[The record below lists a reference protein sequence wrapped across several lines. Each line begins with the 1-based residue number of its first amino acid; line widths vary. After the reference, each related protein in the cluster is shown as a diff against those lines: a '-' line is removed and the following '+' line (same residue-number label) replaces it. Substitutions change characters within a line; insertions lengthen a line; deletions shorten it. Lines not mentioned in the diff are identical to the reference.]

1 MQNED
6 NTEQLEVVVLPE
18 ESAQETL
25 LNETEDNKHYYHERS
40 HVRKYWIHVAPII
53 FVAIL
58 IVFLELV
65 LIYQL
70 TGPVLSDSWFL
81 YLTLI
86 AIMLLAICYYLFV
99 RERWM
104 YRNWTLELNP
114 EQNAITLYRH
124 GNRKLFIPER
134 NARTIPIAGSA
145 VTKNEQNAV
154 EQYVF
159 TRSSTV
165 TLDNDIQGDEMFHDM
180 KYIRD
185 GYRLREA
192 IIWYNNLHRREERAE
207 LEVLVEVRELLSILV
222 QHFCPGEVS
231 D

>member
-6 NTEQLEVVVLPE
+6 NTQQLEVVVVPE
-18 ESAQETL
+18 ESAQQTL
-25 LNETEDNKHYYHERS
+25 LNETEDNKYYYHEPA

-53 FVAIL
+53 FVAISV
-58 IVFLELV
+58 VFLELV

-81 YLTLI
+81 YLTLM
-86 AIMLLAICYYLFV
+86 ALMVLAICYYLFV

-114 EQNAITLYRH
+114 EQNAITQYRH

-185 GYRLREA
+185 GNRLREA

-207 LEVLVEVRELLSILV
+207 LEVLVEVKELLSILV
-222 QHFCPGEVS
+222 RHFCPGEVS